1 MQVSFLKNGESGIID
16 VVKGPPALRQYL
28 ETLGF
33 VKGEEVSVIQS
44 AGESIVLRIKG
55 SRLALSKE
63 MARRIWLVDTNH
75 PPRTECD
82 NKETV
87 CRKKRR
93 FRK

>member
-1 MQVSFLKNGESGIID
+1 MQVAFLKNGESGIID

-63 MARRIWLVDTNH
+63 MARRIWLVDANY
-75 PPRTECD
+75 PPRSECGKND
-82 NKETV
+82 TM
-87 CRKKRR
+87 CGKKRR

>member
-1 MQVSFLKNGESGIID
+1 MQVAFLKNRESGIID

-33 VKGEEVSVIQS
+33 VKGEEVAVIQS
-44 AGESIVLRIKG
+44 AGESIVVRIKG

-63 MARRIWLVDTNH
+63 MARRIWLIDQHGQPKHQCEKN
-75 PPRTECD
+75 E
-82 NKETV
+82 KV

>member
-1 MQVSFLKNGESGIID
+1 MQVAFLKNRESGIID

-63 MARRIWLVDTNH
+63 MARRIWLVDSHDQPKCPFEKDEN
-75 PPRTECD
+75 
-82 NKETV
+82 V